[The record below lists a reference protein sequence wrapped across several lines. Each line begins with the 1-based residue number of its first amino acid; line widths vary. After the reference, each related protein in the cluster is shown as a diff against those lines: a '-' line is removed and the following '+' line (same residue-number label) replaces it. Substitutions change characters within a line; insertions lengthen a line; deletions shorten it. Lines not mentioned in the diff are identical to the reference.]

1 MVLESLEENKEHAM
15 GTFPKM
21 SFGWLFV
28 LGSFSILTIL
38 VSGCL
43 QKTTPQDIEK
53 NFEQHKEDMWS
64 LSEFCRSRIPDEVRF
79 MVKLQSNDRIN
90 LVIWNLKNKY
100 ENIITKR
107 NVRTSHPKVQES
119 LKAIGWT
126 LEDLDSLHIL
136 LNRTNC
142 QSIRM
147 GFRGTKFKNVIELGY
162 KTSGFNTIVYLL
174 FPEQLSKT
182 QMEEMKYLTGDPVK
196 WLSNRV
202 GWSYIGAAWD

>member
-1 MVLESLEENKEHAM
+1 M

-21 SFGWLFV
+21 LFRWLFV
-28 LGSFSILTIL
+28 WGLLGILTIL
-38 VSGCL
+38 IPGCL
-43 QKTTPQDIEK
+43 QKITPEDIEK
-53 NFEQHKEDMWS
+53 NFEQHKEDMKA

-79 MVKLQSNDRIN
+79 MVKLQSNDRID

-126 LEDLDSLHIL
+126 LDDLDSLYIL

-142 QSIRM
+142 TSIRIV
-147 GFRGTKFKNVIELGY
+147 TEFKNVIELGY

-174 FPEQLSKT
+174 FPEELSKT